1 MQGMGRIGNACPD
14 RLEKHWEV
22 GLPDKTRSTQISV
35 RPEYFTGILTLRLI
49 CCLLGTHISLGFL
62 WLVLICYIWFPYQ
75 RVSGSWS
82 VTRWKEG
89 RIAQRTERSSMEKV
103 TSGRSWLGG
112 GAGQC
117 LQGQVCSPVDHPAG
131 HVHQAGVTLR
141 GGSGWRWSLGTASRQ
156 VTLAMAKDLRK
167 AKVKEE
173 TGHGVNTGSTDA

>member
-1 MQGMGRIGNACPD
+1 MHAQKDWRNT
-14 RLEKHWEV
+14 WQV
-22 GLPDKTRSTQISV
+22 GLPDKTRSTQVSV
-35 RPEYFTGILTLRLI
+35 RPKYFMGILILRVI
-49 CCLLGTHISLGFL
+49 RCLLGTHISLGFL

-131 HVHQAGVTLR
+131 HVHQAGVPLR
-141 GGSGWRWSLGTASRQ
+141 GGSGWRWSLGAASRQ
-156 VTLAMAKDLRK
+156 VTLAMAEGPEKSKSERRNGARGEHWD
-167 AKVKEE
+167 
-173 TGHGVNTGSTDA
+173 H